1 MKVIQKIVRIVRK
14 RMAKKG
20 KEFELDNAI
29 MNIRDFQE
37 EDIGSPV
44 IGILYSQ
51 VSVYDTKGQKNMKPI
66 VEQRLGVI
74 KIIQKSYGKRME
86 EKIMRITV
94 VKNYKRK
101 CKAISENVIANEVGV
116 L

>member
-66 VEQRLGVI
+66 VEWG
-74 KIIQKSYGKRME
+74 G
-86 EKIMRITV
+86 
-94 VKNYKRK
+94 N
-101 CKAISENVIANEVGV
+101 
-116 L
+116 